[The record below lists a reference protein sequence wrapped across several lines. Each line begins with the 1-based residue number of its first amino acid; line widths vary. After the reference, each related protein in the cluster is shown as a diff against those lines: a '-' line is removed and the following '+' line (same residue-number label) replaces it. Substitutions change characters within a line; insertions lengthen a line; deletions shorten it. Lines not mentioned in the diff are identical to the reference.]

1 MSFAPRAGWGP
12 LRDDRMRMRV
22 KAAQR
27 QAVLYLDPISEEPQ
41 VSGVP
46 QPHRAA

>member
-1 MSFAPRAGWGP
+1 MMRAPGWVGGP
-12 LRDDRMRMRV
+12 LHDERLRMRV

-46 QPHRAA
+46 QPQRAA